1 VSDTAPTPAPA
12 PDEQQEFI
20 NQAHLATLGTLV
32 AGVAHELNTP
42 LGAIK
47 SNHDVIERA
56 LLKLQDILE
65 DEVVTPD
72 ELKDVRKIVR
82 AMDGVLRTNGIA
94 VERMTSIVQTLGT
107 FGRPDRAEV
116 DRVDLRE
123 GLDGT
128 LSVLGAELKGLRVE
142 RDFQDIPLIECYPN
156 RLNQVFMNLIHNAAQ
171 AMDGDGTLKVRTGAE
186 TDAVVV
192 EIEDTGRGISSES
205 LAKIFDPGFTT
216 KGRRVGM
223 GLGLAISKQ
232 IIDHHGGSISAES
245 TMGVGTTFRLR
256 LPLTLT
262 ATAREQGGSDA
273 SS

>member
-1 VSDTAPTPAPA
+1 VSDAAPA
-12 PDEQQEFI
+12 DTSRPDDRQEFI
-20 NQAHLATLGTLV
+20 NQAHMATLGTLV

-56 LLKLQDILE
+56 LVKLQDILE

-94 VERMTSIVQTLGT
+94 VERLSTVVQSLAT

-116 DRVDLRE
+116 DRFDLRE

-128 LSVLGAELKGLRVE
+128 LAVLGAKLKNLRVE
-142 RDFQDIPLIECYPN
+142 RDFQEIPQIECYPN
-156 RLNQVFMNLIHNAAQ
+156 RLNQVFMNLIHNAVQ
-171 AMDGDGTLKVRTGAE
+171 AMDDGGTLTVRTRTESDG
-186 TDAVVV
+186 VVV
-192 EIEDTGRGISSES
+192 EIEDTGRGISPES
-205 LAKIFDPGFTT
+205 LERIFDPGFTT
-216 KGRRVGM
+216 KERRVGM

-232 IIDHHGGSISAES
+232 ITDHHGGEISARS
-245 TMGVGTTFRLR
+245 TVGVGTTFRLR
-256 LPLTLT
+256 LPLTL
-262 ATAREQGGSDA
+262 AGCA
-273 SS
+273 